1 MHAGEGLRRP
11 VARVVVQEPARAFLH
26 ADLARALEVLSLQRE
41 RESMAGRKREAENA
55 LDDLLALS
63 KKRHVMSIAVAVV
76 HMGLQDKDQAFAWL
90 EKAYEDRNGWLSEIH
105 ADPTFDSLRSDPRFT
120 DLIRRMRLGT

>member
-1 MHAGEGLRRP
+1 
-11 VARVVVQEPARAFLH
+11 
-26 ADLARALEVLSLQRE
+26 
-41 RESMAGRKREAENA
+41 
-55 LDDLLALS
+55 
-63 KKRHVMSIAVAVV
+63 MSIAVAVV

-105 ADPTFDSLRSDPRFT
+105 ADPTFDGLRSDPRFT